1 MSEREKFTSLLN
13 GKQQIADGSIDEL
26 LLDDEL
32 RAKIAMIEKLE
43 ARLTKLE
50 NSLGNIDDADFVSVL
65 KAAMSSG
72 KS

>member
-1 MSEREKFTSLLN
+1 MTERKKLSNLFS
-13 GKQQIADGSIDEL
+13 GKDQIADGSIDEL

-43 ARLTKLE
+43 ARIAKLE
-50 NSLGNIDDADFVSVL
+50 KSLGNIDDADFVGVL
-65 KAAMSSG
+65 NAAKSSG